1 MKLQELRREIDKLDV
16 QLITLLNQRVQL
28 SLQIWR
34 EKMQSNLPI
43 HDQQREQR
51 VIENVI
57 KQNNGPLTP
66 EQVKSIFQNI
76 IDSCRTTQQNQKG
89 K

>member
-16 QLITLLNQRVQL
+16 QLITLLNKRVQL